1 MMIIVN
7 SNDGMDKGGAMST
20 SMSDFQKSTKFSAFQ
35 KSTKFDV
42 RYRFMDCD
50 RWSEC
55 KGCSRYMLAQMLMDE
70 SLHDIVVIHSYHQSV
85 S

>member
-7 SNDGMDKGGAMST
+7 SNDGMDKRGAMS
-20 SMSDFQKSTKFSAFQ
+20 DFQ

-50 RWSEC
+50 SWSSC
-55 KGCSRYMLAQMLMDE
+55 RGCSRYMLAQMLMDE